1 MQQVLKGFVSVLL
14 AMFIIANAGA
24 ASASSP
30 RQVQSAQAAES
41 DPRIA
46 ALARDNQE
54 AANET
59 ARVRAAQEHVSE
71 VVGNLKVAIKELR
84 AIKESDERRVLLA
97 GSGSD
102 PITEVLLRHRDSL
115 PPLVNERRDLEA
127 ARTGA
132 ATAEIERLDAAE
144 DLASAERT
152 DEAAEALIADQPTGH
167 ATAAELA
174 PLFRQ
179 RADQYLRPLVSALT
193 SYSAILAEEVTVRS
207 EYTELLE
214 QYRNFIDTHLLW
226 LPDMPVIGERDV
238 RGVTDHVGRYAT
250 RSFWGAIGED
260 LVDSFRF
267 RPFRWIG
274 GAVVVLALALIRG
287 RGFRFLSNN
296 SSARMRKT

>member
-1 MQQVLKGFVSVLL
+1 MLVLM
-14 AMFIIANAGA
+14 AMFISTNTGA
-24 ASASSP
+24 TSTTSP
-30 RQVQSAQAAES
+30 LQVQSAPAAET

-46 ALARDNQE
+46 VIARYNQD

-59 ARVRAAQEHVSE
+59 ARVRADQEHVSQ
-71 VVGNLKVAIKELR
+71 VVSNLKVAIKELR

-115 PPLVNERRDLEA
+115 PPLANQRRDLEA

-132 ATAEIERLDAAE
+132 ASAEIGRLDATE
-144 DLASAERT
+144 DLAGAERT
-152 DEAAEALIADQPTGH
+152 NEAAEALIADQPTGH

-193 SYSAILAEEVTVRS
+193 SYSAILAEEVTVRI

-250 RSFWGAIGED
+250 RPFWGAIGND

-274 GAVVVLALALIRG
+274 GAVLVLALA
-287 RGFRFLSNN
+287 
-296 SSARMRKT
+296 